1 MLQLANTART
11 ALLTTWSTRR
21 SNIIH
26 SSLLSKQLRF
36 SPSMVCLHSALLIE
50 PADCSFIA
58 TQWSSTMICCSHPL
72 LHPEPGPQAQPRQFA
87 WISLAL
93 LELIMLSTVLSST
106 FADLWPSQPFSE
118 LWLPPGRGG
127 GGPPIDKCN
136 PKLKVGKTEI
146 RQKFLTLTTAQGKL
160 IVFAVLNDTASSAPH
175 R

>member
-1 MLQLANTART
+1 VPPSSCSFGLGTRIQFDVAISQYCKNSTVNHMVHLEAQHPLLLA
-11 ALLTTWSTRR
+11 S
-21 SNIIH
+21 
-26 SSLLSKQLRF
+26 SKQLRF

-106 FADLWPSQPFSE
+106 FTDLWPSQPFSE
-118 LWLPPGRGG
+118 LSGCRPAGG
-127 GGPPIDKCN
+127 
-136 PKLKVGKTEI
+136 V
-146 RQKFLTLTTAQGKL
+146 
-160 IVFAVLNDTASSAPH
+160 APL
-175 R
+175 